1 MRPLPFVLA
10 PLALALSSQALSNS
24 TAALEEVVI
33 TASRSEQ
40 TTGIN
45 TAFIDVI
52 SEEDIK
58 ASGAQTVLDAL
69 RRSAII
75 QVVDSS
81 GSGSSP
87 TIGMRGFGSNGSQ
100 NTLILI
106 DGRRL
111 NNETDLSNVNL
122 RNLSINNVARIEI
135 VNGSAGALYGAGAVG
150 GIINIIT
157 KRANGN
163 ALDLSVSR
171 GSYDAEKYRA
181 RASAQQNQWSVVVV
195 GDKELSDGYRDNND
209 LNSTF
214 GQVRLAFD
222 GKRFSAYAET
232 SKLDQKAN
240 LPGSLS
246 AAQARQNRRQ
256 TNTPN
261 DFSNIDA
268 TRLSVGGSVALNDQ
282 WLLSLDTSTRKD
294 DLVSEFSGFPFAQNR
309 TQLTLSPKLQGSFN
323 MLKSNHNII
332 IGQDIERGRYED
344 PISLGKPKTNSS
356 YVQLTSAITDRVD
369 LVTGY
374 RYGKHVNNISFTP
387 KVSDSVSA
395 GSVGLFWKATERT
408 NVWLRADQN
417 FRFATIDEHTFT
429 TPGST
434 LDTQTG
440 ESFELGVEYRVNQH
454 KLKAQIYQ
462 LDLKKEITFDP
473 TATGPFSMFG
483 FDGANINLDPTR
495 RRGISLSANS
505 ALTERLDAQLQ
516 VGLVDGKFTAGSFDG
531 QRIPHVPKTSIT
543 GTLNY
548 RPLEQTNLA
557 IESLYTGSKFAD
569 SDFNNTS
576 KVKAVL
582 VHNLAVTQK
591 WKYFSASVRVNNVLD
606 KRYNDYTVL
615 NSLGEPAFYPAAER
629 NALLTVSYHLK

>member
-1 MRPLPFVLA
+1 MKALSYALA
-10 PLALALSSQALSNS
+10 PLALAISAPSLSANTSELD
-24 TAALEEVVI
+24 EVVI
-33 TASRSEQ
+33 TASRSVQ
-40 TTGIN
+40 TTGVN
-45 TAFIDVI
+45 TAYIDVI

-69 RRSAII
+69 RRSATI
-75 QVVDSS
+75 QVVDSV
-81 GSGSSP
+81 GNGSSP

-111 NNETDLSNVNL
+111 NNDTDLSSVNL

-163 ALDLSVSR
+163 QLDLSVSR
-171 GSYDAEKYRA
+171 GNYDTEKYRA
-181 RASAQQNQWSVVVV
+181 RASAQKDAWSVVVV

-209 LNSTF
+209 LNNAF
-214 GQVRLAFD
+214 GQARIAYD
-222 GKRFSAYAET
+222 GKRFSSYVET

-240 LPGSLS
+240 LAGSLT
-246 AAQARQNRRQ
+246 AAQVRQNRRQ

-261 DFSNIDA
+261 DFSNIKA
-268 TRLSVGGSVALNDQ
+268 TRLSLGGSIALNDQ
-282 WLLSLDTSTRKD
+282 WLLTLDTSKRKD
-294 DLVSEFSGFPFAQNR
+294 ELDSEFSSFRFAQSR
-309 TQLTLSPKLQGSFN
+309 DQITLSPKLQGSFN
-323 MLKSNHNII
+323 MLERKQSII
-332 IGQDIERGRYED
+332 VGQDIERGRYEAFGS
-344 PISLGKPKTNSS
+344 IGKPKTNSS
-356 YVQLTSAITDRVD
+356 YVQLTSSLTDRVD

-374 RYGKHVNNISFTP
+374 RYGTHVNNISFTP

-395 GSVGLFWKATERT
+395 GSVGVFWKATDRT
-408 NVWLRADQN
+408 NAWLRADQN

-429 TPGST
+429 ATGST

-440 ESFELGVEYRVNQH
+440 QSFEAGIEHRINQH

-462 LDLKKEITFDP
+462 LELKKEITFDP
-473 TATGPFSMFG
+473 SAG
-483 FDGANINLDPTR
+483 FFGANINLDPTK
-495 RRGISLSANS
+495 RRGISLSTDS
-505 ALTERLDAQLQ
+505 KLTEKLDAQLQ

-543 GTLNY
+543 AALNY
-548 RPLEQTNLA
+548 QPLEKTTVAL
-557 IESLYTGSKFAD
+557 ESQYTGNKFAD

-582 VHNLAVTQK
+582 VHNMAVTQQ
-591 WKYFSASVRVNNVLD
+591 WKDFSASVRINNVLD
-606 KRYNDYTVL
+606 KKYNDYTVL
-615 NSLGEPAFYPAAER
+615 NFLGEPAFYPAAER

>member
-1 MRPLPFVLA
+1 MKALPFALA
-10 PLALALSSQALSNS
+10 PLALSLSAPALSAS
-24 TAALEEVVI
+24 TSALEEVVI

-40 TTGIN
+40 TAGIN

-81 GSGSSP
+81 GSGSAP

-111 NNETDLSNVNL
+111 NNDTDLGNVNL

-163 ALDLSVSR
+163 ELDLSVSR
-171 GSYDAEKYRA
+171 GSYDTEKYRA
-181 RASAQQNQWSVVVV
+181 RASAQKNQWSVVVV
-195 GDKELSDGYRDNND
+195 GDKELADGYRDNND
-209 LNSTF
+209 LNSAF
-214 GQVRLAFD
+214 GQARIAYD
-222 GKRFSAYAET
+222 GTRFNAYAET

-246 AAQARQNRRQ
+246 AAQVRQNRRQ

-261 DFSNIDA
+261 DFSNLDA
-268 TRLSVGGSVALNDQ
+268 TRLSIGGTVELNDK
-282 WLLSLDTSTRKD
+282 WFFSLDTSTRKD
-294 DLVSEFSGFPFAQNR
+294 ELLSEFSGFQFAQDR
-309 TQLTLSPKLQGSFN
+309 EQLTLSPKLQGSFN
-323 MLKSNHNII
+323 MLERKQNII
-332 IGQDIERGRYED
+332 VGQDIERGRYEAFG
-344 PISLGKPKTNSS
+344 SVGKPKTNSS
-356 YVQLTSAITDRVD
+356 YVQLTSSITDRVD

-395 GSVGLFWKATERT
+395 GSIGLFWKITERT
-408 NVWLRADQN
+408 NTWLRADQN

-429 TPGST
+429 AAGST

-440 ESFELGVEYRVNQH
+440 ESFEFGIEHRINQH

-462 LDLKKEITFDP
+462 LDLKKEIAFDP
-473 TATGPFSMFG
+473 SAG
-483 FDGANINLDPTR
+483 FFGANINLDPTR
-495 RRGISLSANS
+495 RRGISLSADS
-505 ALTERLDAQLQ
+505 TLTKRLDAQLQ

-543 GTLNY
+543 GALNY
-548 RPLEQTNLA
+548 KPLEKTNLA
-557 IESLYTGSKFAD
+557 IESQYTGSKFAD
-569 SDFNNTS
+569 SDFNNTR

-591 WKYFSASVRVNNVLD
+591 WKDFSASVRVNNVLD

-615 NSLGEPAFYPAAER
+615 NFLGEPALYPAAER

>member
-24 TAALEEVVI
+24 TATLEEVVI

-52 SEEDIK
+52 NEDDIK

-163 ALDLSVSR
+163 ELDLSVSR

-209 LNSTF
+209 LNSAF

-222 GKRFSAYAET
+222 GKRLSAYAET

-246 AAQARQNRRQ
+246 AAQTRQNRRQ

-294 DLVSEFSGFPFAQNR
+294 DLVSEFSGFQFAQNR
-309 TQLTLSPKLQGSFN
+309 DQVTLSPKLQGSFN
-323 MLKSNHNII
+323 MLKRKQNII
-332 IGQDIERGRYED
+332 IGQDIERGRYEAFG
-344 PISLGKPKTNSS
+344 SVGKPKANSS
-356 YVQLTSAITDRVD
+356 YVQLTSSITDRVD
-369 LVTGY
+369 LVNGY

-395 GSVGLFWKATERT
+395 GSIGLFWKATERT
-408 NVWLRADQN
+408 NAWLRADQN

-429 TPGST
+429 AAGNT

-440 ESFELGVEYRVNQH
+440 ESFELGIEHRINQH

-462 LDLKKEITFDP
+462 LDLKNEITFDP
-473 TATGPFSMFG
+473 SIG
-483 FDGANINLDPTR
+483 FFGANINLDPTR

-505 ALTERLDAQLQ
+505 TLTERLDAQLQ

-548 RPLEQTNLA
+548 RPLEQINLA

-582 VHNLAVTQK
+582 VHNLTVTQK
-591 WKYFSASVRVNNVLD
+591 WKDFSASVRVNNVLD

-615 NSLGEPAFYPAAER
+615 NFLGEPALYPAAER

>member
-1 MRPLPFVLA
+1 MKPLPFALA
-10 PLALALSSQALSNS
+10 PLALALSAPSL
-24 TAALEEVVI
+24 AANTTELDEVVI
-33 TASRSEQ
+33 TASRSAQ
-40 TTGIN
+40 TTGVN
-45 TAFIDVI
+45 TAYIDVI

-111 NNETDLSNVNL
+111 NNETDIGTVNL

-163 ALDLSVSR
+163 ELDLSISR
-171 GSYDAEKYRA
+171 GSYDTEKYRA

-209 LNSTF
+209 LNSAF
-214 GQVRLAFD
+214 GQARIAYD

-246 AAQARQNRRQ
+246 AAQVRQNRRQ

-261 DFSNIDA
+261 DFSNLDA
-268 TRLSVGGSVALNDQ
+268 TRLSIGGTVAFNDQ
-282 WLLSLDTSTRKD
+282 WLFSLDTSTRKD
-294 DLVSEFSGFPFAQNR
+294 ELFSEFSGFQFAQDRN
-309 TQLTLSPKLQGSFN
+309 QLTLSPKLQGSFN
-323 MLKSNHNII
+323 MLERKQNII
-332 IGQDIERGRYED
+332 IGQDIERGRYEAFG
-344 PISLGKPKTNSS
+344 SVGKPKTNSS
-356 YVQLTSAITDRVD
+356 YVQLTSSITDRVD

-395 GSVGLFWKATERT
+395 GSIGLFWKATERT
-408 NVWLRADQN
+408 NAWLRADQN

-440 ESFELGVEYRVNQH
+440 ESFELGIEHRINQH

-473 TATGPFSMFG
+473 TANGPFGPF
-483 FDGANINLDPTR
+483 GANINLDPTR
-495 RRGISLSANS
+495 RRGISLTADSKLNDK
-505 ALTERLDAQLQ
+505 LDAQLQ
-516 VGLVDGKFTAGSFDG
+516 VGLVDGKFTAGAFDG

-543 GTLNY
+543 GALNY
-548 RPLEQTNLA
+548 KPLEQTNLA
-557 IESLYTGSKFAD
+557 IESQYTGSKFAD

-582 VHNLAVTQK
+582 VHNFAVTQK
-591 WKYFSASVRVNNVLD
+591 WKDFSASVRVNNVLD
-606 KRYNDYTVL
+606 KRYNDYTVFF
-615 NSLGEPAFYPAAER
+615 GQPAFYPAAER

>member
-1 MRPLPFVLA
+1 MKPLPFALA
-10 PLALALSSQALSNS
+10 PLALALSAQALSAS
-24 TAALEEVVI
+24 TSELEEVVI
-33 TASRSEQ
+33 TASRSVQ
-40 TTGIN
+40 TTGVN

-163 ALDLSVSR
+163 ELDLSISR
-171 GSYDAEKYRA
+171 GSYDTEKYRA

-209 LNSTF
+209 LNSAF
-214 GQVRLAFD
+214 GQARIAYD

-246 AAQARQNRRQ
+246 AAQVRQNRRQ

-261 DFSNIDA
+261 DFSNLDA
-268 TRLSVGGSVALNDQ
+268 TRLSIGGTVALNDQ
-282 WLLSLDTSTRKD
+282 WLFSLDTSTRKD
-294 DLVSEFSGFPFAQNR
+294 ELLSEFSGFQFAQDR
-309 TQLTLSPKLQGSFN
+309 DQLTLSPRLQGSFN
-323 MLKSNHNII
+323 MLERKQNLI
-332 IGQDIERGRYED
+332 IGQDIERGRYEAFG
-344 PISLGKPKTNSS
+344 SVGKPKTNSS
-356 YVQLTSAITDRVD
+356 YVQLTSSITDRVD

-395 GSVGLFWKATERT
+395 GSIGLFWKATERT
-408 NVWLRADQN
+408 NAWLRADQN

-429 TPGST
+429 AAGNT

-440 ESFELGVEYRVNQH
+440 ESFELGIEHRINQH

-473 TATGPFSMFG
+473 SIGLF
-483 FDGANINLDPTR
+483 GANINLDPTR
-495 RRGISLSANS
+495 RRGISLSADS
-505 ALTERLDAQLQ
+505 KLTERLDAQLQ
-516 VGLVDGKFTAGSFDG
+516 AGLVDGKFTAGAFDG

-548 RPLEQTNLA
+548 RPLEKTNLA
-557 IESLYTGSKFAD
+557 VESLYTGSKFAD

-591 WKYFSASVRVNNVLD
+591 WNDFSASVRVNNVLD

-615 NSLGEPAFYPAAER
+615 GSTGNPAFYPAAER